1 MLSWHAV
8 CSAYIMKNT
17 NNVLRFLACCCMLY
31 SHVSAQTIRAGGSLH
46 FSIEN
51 ADRIPDEIEAGR
63 SLTNRLYLDGTVD
76 LELIHHV
83 LYAYT
88 SFYSAGP
95 GLEAGVFFYP
105 VRKLP
110 VYVNLGVGAADKD
123 NVPPFTVGLGGFI
136 PLDEQSSLRWRFNG
150 IGLTPSVSFG
160 YAYSLYNDYDI
171 PARSR
176 SDFDMSGFDIP
187 NVTARAQATYM
198 RRGRDCDVQFVLN
211 NTSQQPQRDVLVDVM
226 FYGLPVLPLEVR
238 PVIASHVVPAG
249 KVILSDHIPIFGL
262 VGNAREL
269 DVVSHGSFETI
280 DAKVLQKLGLMQLRK
295 NDVETEITK
304 FQIANDQVAEIKF
317 KITSNLPDDIDGLI
331 IRAELFDE
339 KSNPL
344 DVRYLSV
351 NDLFRPSRA
360 VVPEM
365 CTIHDAHPRTKF
377 VKCTPILYHAVEK

>member
-1 MLSWHAV
+1 MVHTHTL
-8 CSAYIMKNT
+8 
-17 NNVLRFLACCCMLY
+17 
-31 SHVSAQTIRAGGSLH
+31 AQTIRAGGSLH

-51 ADRIPDEIEAGR
+51 AHRIPDEIEAGR
-63 SLTNRLYLDGTVD
+63 SLTNRLYIDGTVD

-150 IGLTPSVSFG
+150 IGLTPSVSLG
-160 YAYSLYNDYDI
+160 YAYSLYKDYDI
-171 PARSR
+171 PARTR

-198 RRGRDCDVQFVLN
+198 RKGRDCDVQFVLN
-211 NTSQQPQRDVLVDVM
+211 NTSQQPQRDVLIDVM
-226 FYGLPVLPLEVR
+226 FYGIPVLPLEVR

-249 KVILSDHIPIFGL
+249 KVIVSDHVPIFGL

-269 DVVSHGSFETI
+269 DVVSHGSFESI
-280 DAKVLQKLGLMQLRK
+280 DAKILNKLGLVHLRK
-295 NDVETEITK
+295 NEVETEITK
-304 FQIANDQVAEIKF
+304 FQLAQDQVAEIKF
-317 KITSNLPDDIDGLI
+317 KITSSLPDDIDGLI
-331 IRAELFDE
+331 IRVELFDE
-339 KSNPL
+339 KRNPL
-344 DVRYLSV
+344 DVRYISV
-351 NDLFRPSRA
+351 NDLFRPSSA
-360 VVPEM
+360 VEPEM
-365 CTIHDAHPRTKF
+365 STIHNAHPKTKY

>member
-1 MLSWHAV
+1 
-8 CSAYIMKNT
+8 MKNT

-76 LELIHHV
+76 LELVHHV

-160 YAYSLYNDYDI
+160 YAYSLYKDYDI

-249 KVILSDHIPIFGL
+249 KVILSDHVPIFGL

-280 DAKVLQKLGLMQLRK
+280 DAKVLQKLGLLQLRK

>member
-8 CSAYIMKNT
+8 CRAYIMKNT

-76 LELIHHV
+76 LELVHHV

-160 YAYSLYNDYDI
+160 YAYSLYKDYDI

-249 KVILSDHIPIFGL
+249 KVILSDHVPIFGL

-280 DAKVLQKLGLMQLRK
+280 DAKVLQKLGLLQLRK